1 MKSQTTQRHA
11 HSYKFARASLWL
23 PHPLVALEA
32 MKLVFKLPA
41 MPNLSLCAVR
51 YSKSNYQMSAHVG
64 KDHHKPHTKTANQTF
79 YDSQWKNTASY
90 EKQSC
95 PQIKPEPD
103 QSLEI
108 QLLFCRHWRPEHMCN
123 PHWGYSQPK
132 LRCGRLYRINSLV
145 SSTNNLQERDK
156 RKT

>member
-1 MKSQTTQRHA
+1 MEDAKWKVKQLKGMLTVTSLQET
-11 HSYKFARASLWL
+11 SLWL

-32 MKLVFKLPA
+32 MKLVFLNFLQCQTSRYVQLDTQRVIIKCLPT
-41 MPNLSLCAVR
+41 LE
-51 YSKSNYQMSAHVG
+51 

-103 QSLEI
+103 Q
-108 QLLFCRHWRPEHMCN
+108 
-123 PHWGYSQPK
+123 
-132 LRCGRLYRINSLV
+132 
-145 SSTNNLQERDK
+145 T
-156 RKT
+156 